1 MTAVDLYVTMSH
13 IARDVS
19 PDAVTCKAHLAYHDE
34 FGAPKINPGPISNI
48 LILLSLLNALFL
60 QSLGQIVLLKQ
71 FQQKIIDMK
80 TSLTDIQASQCQI
93 VQ

>member
-1 MTAVDLYVTMSH
+1 MPSPVRH
-13 IARDVS
+13 IWHIMMNLEPLKV
-19 PDAVTCKAHLAYHDE
+19 P
-34 FGAPKINPGPISNI
+34 PPGPILNI
-48 LILLSLLNALFL
+48 LILLSLLNALFS
-60 QSLGQIVLLKQ
+60 QPLGQIALLKQ